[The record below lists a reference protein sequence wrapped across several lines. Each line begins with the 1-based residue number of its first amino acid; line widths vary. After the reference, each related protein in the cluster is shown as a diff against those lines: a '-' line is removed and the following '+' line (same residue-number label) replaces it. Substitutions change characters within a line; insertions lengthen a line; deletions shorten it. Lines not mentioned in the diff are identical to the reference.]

1 MKTKRNDLI
10 KSTVLAALILVGSG
24 VQALARTTT
33 RIHGRIE
40 SIDRTNMT
48 LTVKETGRK
57 EPLTLYVTSQ
67 TRLFKDGEPAITSDL
82 AVGEKIHGSARKDAA
97 GELDAL
103 RLYAR

>member
-10 KSTVLAALILVGSG
+10 KGTVLAALILVGSG
-24 VQALARTTT
+24 LQALARTVTLT
-33 RIHGRIE
+33 HGRIE
-40 SIDRTNMT
+40 SIDLTNMT

-57 EPLTLYVTSQ
+57 EPLTLCITSQ
-67 TRLFKDGEPAITSDL
+67 TRLFKNGQPAIASDL

-103 RLYAR
+103 RIYAR

>member
-10 KSTVLAALILVGSG
+10 KGTVLAALILVGSG
-24 VQALARTTT
+24 LQASARTITLT
-33 RIHGRIE
+33 HGRIE

-57 EPLTLYVTSQ
+57 EPLTVYITSQ
-67 TRLFKDGEPAITSDL
+67 TRLFKDAEPAITSDL
-82 AVGEKIHGSARKDAA
+82 AVGERIHGSARKDAA

-103 RLYAR
+103 RLYTR

>member
-10 KSTVLAALILVGSG
+10 KGTVLAALILVGSD
-24 VQALARTTT
+24 VPALARTMT

-48 LTVKETGRK
+48 LTIKDTGRK
-57 EPLTLYVTSQ
+57 EPLTVFITSQ

-103 RLYAR
+103 RIYAR

>member
-1 MKTKRNDLI
+1 MKTKRNNLI
-10 KSTVLAALILVGSG
+10 KGTILAALLLVGGG
-24 VQALARTTT
+24 VQASARRIT

-57 EPLTLYVTSQ
+57 EPLTVYITSQ
-67 TRLFKDGEPAITSDL
+67 TRLFKDAEPAITSDL
-82 AVGEKIHGSARKDAA
+82 AVGERIHGSARKDAA

-103 RLYAR
+103 RLYTR